1 RATIN
6 QVRGAVVSDL
16 SAFDAQVKATSRQW
30 QIPFMAL
37 KADPDALLY
46 LIQSPDVVSIVED
59 LKLYK
64 QLSRSVPHIGA
75 ASLHQTGFDG
85 TGQAVAILDDGIDA
99 NHEFFGGRVVAEAC
113 FSNAFQEPG
122 DRTTCPNN
130 QQTQIGTGAAALSR
144 CQLYDPCDHGT
155 HVAGIAAGNGGPAN
169 APAGVAPGAWIIAIQ
184 VYTANV
190 DCSSAAGNQPCIFSW
205 VSDQIDALQYVLS
218 LSSTYNIAS
227 VNLSL
232 GSVATFDEI
241 TCALIEANDPNIQG
255 AYSAT
260 IDALEAVGVATVIAS
275 GNEGVA
281 TAMSFPACLPDA
293 VSVGSTGV
301 AGSQAA
307 TIADV
312 VSSFSN
318 GATTLDLLAP
328 GGYIRSSVPNGS
340 YAWMGGTSMAA
351 PHVAGAWAV
360 LRQARPV

>member
-1 RATIN
+1 
-6 QVRGAVVSDL
+6 
-16 SAFDAQVKATSRQW
+16 
-30 QIPFMAL
+30 
-37 KADPDALLY
+37 
-46 LIQSPDVVSIVED
+46 
-59 LKLYK
+59 
-64 QLSRSVPHIGA
+64 
-75 ASLHQTGFDG
+75 
-85 TGQAVAILDDGIDA
+85 
-99 NHEFFGGRVVAEAC
+99 
-113 FSNAFQEPG
+113 
-122 DRTTCPNN
+122 
-130 QQTQIGTGAAALSR
+130 
-144 CQLYDPCDHGT
+144 
-155 HVAGIAAGNGGPAN
+155 
-169 APAGVAPGAWIIAIQ
+169 
-184 VYTANV
+184 
-190 DCSSAAGNQPCIFSW
+190 
-205 VSDQIDALQYVLS
+205 
-218 LSSTYNIAS
+218 
-227 VNLSL
+227 SL

-340 YAWMGGTSMAA
+340 HAGMGRTSLAA

-360 LRQARPV
+360 PRQARPDPTGAGLLAALNRCGVSVTDTRQGVNITKPRIDLDDAISLLIPPLIVNTTSDTNDGACNASHCSLREAIIASNATSSIRDTIQFNINGGGQQTIVLG